1 MTGPDT
7 ARAFAAAEAAYL
19 DPPLLDAEAV
29 NAECEC
35 ACDMC
40 ENDLHCCQVDCHVND
55 ENYEP
60 DYERE
65 AEEREEM
72 REERWSRD

>member
-1 MTGPDT
+1 MTAPDT

-19 DPPLLDAEAV
+19 DPRAP
-29 NAECEC
+29 ECEC

-55 ENYEP
+55 DDFDP
-60 DYERE
+60 GER
-65 AEEREEM
+65 R
-72 REERWSRD
+72 

>member
-1 MTGPDT
+1 MPPVSSDVLP
-7 ARAFAAAEAAYL
+7 AAFYRAEADYL
-19 DPPLLDAEAV
+19 TPPE
-29 NAECEC
+29 AECEC

-55 ENYEP
+55 DDFEL